1 VEALMTTET
10 IYNFL
15 GDRVRVL
22 QAGNGGSFEMFE
34 WHGPENSGPPP
45 HTHPWTEAY
54 FVISGEADV
63 VIGDRTLRATSGC
76 FVSVPPGTVHTYRVV
91 SPGAKFLV
99 VTSPSG
105 LNAFLAE
112 MHAVADMETVL
123 KVAAKHSVALA

>member
-54 FVISGEADV
+54 FVISGEADI

-112 MHAVADMETVL
+112 MNAVADMETVL

>member
-1 VEALMTTET
+1 MTTET
-10 IYNFL
+10 IYNVL

-22 QAGNGGSFEMFE
+22 QAGDGSSFEMFE

-54 FVISGEADV
+54 FVIEGEAEV
-63 VIGDRTLRATSGC
+63 VIGGQAMRATPGC
-76 FVSVPPGTVHTYRVV
+76 FISVPPGTVHTYRVV
-91 SPGAKFLV
+91 TPGAKFLV

-105 LNAFLAE
+105 LNAFLEE
-112 MHAVADMETVL
+112 MNAVADMDTVL